1 MITDR
6 QLTDILKLSD
16 IPAKGVVLPAQN
28 TPKEYPRAFK
38 PSLIRRLRLLLS
50 IMNDPGINFTGD
62 TATGV
67 VVITTVGWR
76 ATRKLVP
83 GIPADT
89 ARLTVGPESTIIDL
103 YRSDGSYVT
112 SALYTDEDLFNLANT
127 NR

>member
-1 MITDR
+1 
-6 QLTDILKLSD
+6 
-16 IPAKGVVLPAQN
+16 
-28 TPKEYPRAFK
+28 
-38 PSLIRRLRLLLS
+38 
-50 IMNDPGINFTGD
+50 MNDPGINFTGD
-62 TATGV
+62 AATGV
-67 VVITTVGWR
+67 VVITTVGWK

-103 YRSDGSYVT
+103 YRSDGRYVT